1 MASVIVNEDGELYG
15 GYNGEI
21 GKPIWF
27 KTKRDACVMDDAM
40 AKLAFKQLQGLGY
53 EKIALRDA
61 SGVIRKWVPAD
72 LDASGDLGK
81 VAA

>member
-27 KTKRDACVMDDAM
+27 KTKRDACVMEDEM
-40 AKLAFKQLQGLGY
+40 ARLAFKQLQGLGY
-53 EKIALRDA
+53 EKIVLRDA
-61 SGVIRKWVPAD
+61 AGVIRKWVPAD
-72 LDASGDLGK
+72 LDASSDLSK
-81 VAA
+81 AA

>member
-27 KTKRDACVMDDAM
+27 KTKRDACVMEDEM
-40 AKLAFKQLQGLGY
+40 AKLAFKQLSGLGY
-53 EKIALRDA
+53 EKIVLRDA
-61 SGVIRKWVPAD
+61 NGVIRKWVPAD
-72 LDASGDLGK
+72 LDASSDLSK
-81 VAA
+81 AA